1 MPDFDELMGEHQTQ
15 WRKNNLDSD
24 DQGWQNG
31 KQYPWVLPR
40 NKWQDGLWHDIRG
53 QGGDS
58 LQAYLKHN
66 KIQKHSG
73 SHNLK
78 SSWILC
84 ANLYFPFG
92 RTQGGRSLLASFLCA
107 SIDSTI
113 LSVDSVELEWAAA
126 EEDDEI
132 HPSKLLGEAGGNRGA
147 GQTSPDLAFTVNG
160 GTGLILVE
168 NKFVEHSFYRC
179 SARRTHDSTER
190 PGNPDTS
197 RCLDAS
203 AVRSDPVKLCH
214 QNTWGRRY
222 WDHLAPVIAQK
233 ELQSLKCC
241 PAAKAGYQLFRQQA
255 LAEGIAASG
264 RYASVTSCV
273 AVDERNTTLQTSLR
287 STGIPDSRKWGEF
300 FHGKARFAV
309 FSHQQWVDWVAANGD
324 EAVWGEWVDWVRGRY
339 GFSKSDGTCACPPS
353 AASDTV

>member
-1 MPDFDELMGEHQTQ
+1 MSGFDELMDEHQTQ
-15 WRKNNLDSD
+15 WRQKHLDFD
-24 DQGWQNG
+24 EQGWQNG

-40 NKWQDGLWHDIRG
+40 NKWEYGLWPDIRG
-53 QGGDS
+53 NGNHS
-58 LQAYLKHN
+58 LQAYLKHDN
-66 KIQKHSG
+66 IQKHSG

-92 RTQGGRSLLASFLCA
+92 RTEGGRSLLASFLRA
-107 SIDSTI
+107 SVSSTI
-113 LSVDSVELEWAAA
+113 VEVDSVELEWAVA
-126 EEDDEI
+126 EEDDAI

-147 GQTSPDLAFTVNG
+147 GQTSPDLAFSVNG
-160 GTGLILVE
+160 GTGLVLVE

-179 SARRTHDSTER
+179 SARRTHSSTER

-197 RCLDAS
+197 RCLDAG

-222 WDHLAPVIAQK
+222 WDHLAPVIAQD
-233 ELQSLKCC
+233 ELQTLRCC

-264 RYASVTSCV
+264 RYESVTSCI
-273 AVDERNTTLQTSLR
+273 AIDERNKTLQTSLR
-287 STGIPDSRKWGEF
+287 STGIPDSRQWGKLF
-300 FHGKARFAV
+300 KGKAEFAV
-309 FSHQQWVDWVAANGD
+309 FSHQQWLDWVAGNDD
-324 EAVWGEWVDWVRGRY
+324 EATWGGWVDWVRERY
-339 GFSKSDGTCACPPS
+339 GFSKSDVTFKCPSSGTANT
-353 AASDTV
+353 A